1 MFWSAMIRWRL
12 AKILKA
18 LASQQEESHSRSLLR
33 ALRSPVDSS
42 TSNQCVL
49 VLTPDSHPA
58 DGVSAQ
64 QIDGTD
70 DGDGSSLAPSVKL
83 VTV

>member
-1 MFWSAMIRWRL
+1 MSRCKQT
-12 AKILKA
+12 KIVWVL
-18 LASQQEESHSRSLLR
+18 SL
-33 ALRSPVDSS
+33 SPVDSS
-42 TSNQCVL
+42 ASNQRVL

-64 QIDGTD
+64 QIDGS
-70 DGDGSSLAPSVKL
+70 DGSSLAPSVKL